1 MFDMA
6 LKSSQFQ
13 LDYCESLI
21 ANIDDERFAF
31 QPLPGVH
38 HPAWIVGHLAV
49 VIDFVPALLGQEKAL
64 PDSWRALFGP
74 GTKEQADRSLY
85 PSKAELWEAL
95 VRGHQRAAEV
105 VAAAPT
111 EVLGQPNP
119 TGVERLAG
127 FKTVGELVF
136 ALLTSHEA
144 IHLGQLSFWRRCV
157 GLPVIF

>member
-6 LKSSQFQ
+6 LKASQFQ

-21 ANIDDERFAF
+21 ANITDEQFAL

-49 VIDFVPALLGQEKAL
+49 VIDFVPAMLGQEKAL
-64 PDSWRALFGP
+64 PDTWRALCGP
-74 GTKEQADRSLY
+74 GTKDQADPSLY

-95 VRGHQRAAEV
+95 VRGHQRAAEA
-105 VAAAPT
+105 VAAASP
-111 EVLGQPNP
+111 EVLARPNP
-119 TGVERLAG
+119 TGVQQLAG

-157 GLPVIF
+157 GLPALF